1 MLHDVGKVVL
11 NEAGEWE
18 GHADLRGKFGGA
30 LDASPLLDLIS
41 QHHQSLDP
49 NNLPPA
55 EVVLLTMADGFH
67 KSMHQTG
74 DIEGH
79 PAFRQLAQE
88 PSFCPYFGQPV
99 DRWDRH
105 SATGLVARV
114 GPMLGRK
121 LNMKQLL
128 EIQGVLARFP
138 HTSYLPHLSLGMHNQ
153 FTALLFYFLCRQM
166 DEVTSPLDLKELT
179 FTLFVITPQWLPLFY
194 RLKDLRD
201 YEKEVGSLRSALHG
215 RVFKDD
221 VAFLPPGFAPGF
233 SPFEFFQGNS
243 LVVVYDDADK
253 IKGALQD
260 IVNDSDVLRSLE
272 VEATKYRLES
282 TWETDKDDKLSFW
295 GDCTH
300 TSSQTW
306 SVLSEESLRF
316 PTLSLERCSICGK
329 PSEDLVLDEGRG
341 DMLCPICQERRRRER
356 PADKVVDLQRVS
368 QGPRGPQRV
377 GYLFVALR
385 EPLRDEAVRVA
396 EERLFPAFMKQR
408 MVSPRILGPTEVG
421 LFEYLQAVRDIG
433 ALQGS
438 LAEQIEAMRK
448 GDDREAARVLV
459 ELTTLSA
466 YVLRE
471 DRFWPFLD
479 FVNQQRKKL
488 QLDSAVRTVLCHP
501 KQPFW
506 SLMDRFTTYEKGD
519 LYYDV
524 SEGSI
529 VMFTDAEVSKIRDI
543 AGIAEREWRSGAQ
556 LSALSRFARSHTLE
570 ELLLEIDVRA
580 RHNKLASRLPRPL
593 REGLQGLSYEP
604 DDDATKRRM
613 KRAKFI
619 DYIAKMSKR
628 MPRGKK
634 GRR

>member
-1 MLHDVGKVVL
+1 
-11 NEAGEWE
+11 
-18 GHADLRGKFGGA
+18 
-30 LDASPLLDLIS
+30 LI
-41 QHHQSLDP
+41 
-49 NNLPPA
+49 
-55 EVVLLTMADGFH
+55 
-67 KSMHQTG
+67 
-74 DIEGH
+74 
-79 PAFRQLAQE
+79 
-88 PSFCPYFGQPV
+88 
-99 DRWDRH
+99 
-105 SATGLVARV
+105 
-114 GPMLGRK
+114 
-121 LNMKQLL
+121 
-128 EIQGVLARFP
+128 
-138 HTSYLPHLSLGMHNQ
+138 
-153 FTALLFYFLCRQM
+153 
-166 DEVTSPLDLKELT
+166 VT
-179 FTLFVITPQWLPLFY
+179 
-194 RLKDLRD
+194 
-201 YEKEVGSLRSALHG
+201 
-215 RVFKDD
+215 
-221 VAFLPPGFAPGF
+221 
-233 SPFEFFQGNS
+233 
-243 LVVVYDDADK
+243 
-253 IKGALQD
+253 
-260 IVNDSDVLRSLE
+260 
-272 VEATKYRLES
+272 
-282 TWETDKDDKLSFW
+282 
-295 GDCTH
+295 
-300 TSSQTW
+300 
-306 SVLSEESLRF
+306 
-316 PTLSLERCSICGK
+316 
-329 PSEDLVLDEGRG
+329 
-341 DMLCPICQERRRRER
+341 
-356 PADKVVDLQRVS
+356 
-368 QGPRGPQRV
+368 
-377 GYLFVALR
+377 LR

-396 EERLFPAFMKQR
+396 EERLFPAFMNQR

-433 ALQGS
+433 AFQES

-628 MPRGKK
+628 MPKGKK